1 MQEAVK
7 MNRRDL
13 AKFVDVKEML
23 DAGEEEDSFGFITN
37 DVTEELKYK

>member
-1 MQEAVK
+1 M
-7 MNRRDL
+7 
-13 AKFVDVKEML
+13 AKFVEVKEVL